1 MIQLNNLK
9 PSKGSVKNNSRLGR
23 GQGSGG
29 GGTAR
34 RGHNGAKSRSGYSQ
48 KRGFEG
54 GQMPLQRR
62 VPKFG
67 FNNINRIAYKAI
79 NLDTLQSLADNMGVT
94 SVDLGVLYNCG
105 LMQKSDVVKILG
117 RGDLSASLEVKVNAF
132 SKSAI
137 EAIEKAGGSAVVDA
151 TFNPVDSADLKEKK
165 KASTSKISAQ
175 QVEMKVV
182 AKKEK
187 VVEAKENK
195 IAKETTK
202 TKKSTGDD
210 LRKVEGVGPKI
221 AELLSNGGFD
231 TFAKLSKASVE
242 DLQAIL
248 DEAGARYSAH
258 NPSTWSEQAALAASD
273 KWDEL
278 KELQDKLN
286 GGRPE

>member
-67 FNNINRIAYKAI
+67 FNNINRVEYKAI
-79 NLDTLQSLADNMGVT
+79 NLDTLQSLSDNLGVT

-117 RGDLSASLEVKVNAF
+117 RGDLTAALEVKVNAF

-137 EAIEKAGGSAVVDA
+137 QAIEKAGGTAVVGA
-151 TFNPVDSADLKEKK
+151 AFNPEDSVDLKGKKKNSTLKVDSEPKAGKDIAVNKGKVEEIKLPKETAKK
-165 KASTSKISAQ
+165 KII
-175 QVEMKVV
+175 V
-182 AKKEK
+182 
-187 VVEAKENK
+187 
-195 IAKETTK
+195 
-202 TKKSTGDD
+202 GDD
-210 LRKVEGVGPKI
+210 LKKVEGVGSKI
-221 AELLSNGGFD
+221 AELLSEGGID
-231 TFAKLSKASVE
+231 TFAKLAKASIE

-248 DEAGARYSAH
+248 DAAGARYSAH
-258 NPSTWSEQAALAASD
+258 NPATWSEQAVLAASE
-273 KWDEL
+273 KWEEL